1 MEDYAYI
8 TLESASEVKNLRMKV
23 QFGKAEKTSELEA
36 VANRLHYSHIP
47 EEHKP
52 QFTEILS
59 KDLVFFKQ
67 EDVKKVD
74 IVKVN
79 AEKGNAYYDIQQK
92 SRLKSLAK
100 LNVTRHA

>member
-1 MEDYAYI
+1 M
-8 TLESASEVKNLRMKV
+8 
-23 QFGKAEKTSELEA
+23 
-36 VANRLHYSHIP
+36 ANRLHYSHIP

-67 EDVKKVD
+67 EDVQKVD

-79 AEKGNAYYDIQQK
+79 AEKGKATLITIS
-92 SRLKSLAK
+92 SRRTDSR
-100 LNVTRHA
+100 V